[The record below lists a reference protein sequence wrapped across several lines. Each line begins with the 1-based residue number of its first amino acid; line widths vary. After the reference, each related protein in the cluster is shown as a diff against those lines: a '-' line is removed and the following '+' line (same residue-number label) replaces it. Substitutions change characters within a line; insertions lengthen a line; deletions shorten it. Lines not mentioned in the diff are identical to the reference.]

1 VKTRY
6 IKAKLF
12 DLTSD
17 CCVII
22 DGTEGE
28 HFIIECGWAHI
39 DSLESAIQKY
49 RKAQKESAA

>member
-6 IKAKLF
+6 LKAKLF

-17 CCVII
+17 LCVII

-28 HFIIECGWAHI
+28 HLIVECGWAHI
-39 DSLESAIQKY
+39 DILEAAIKKY
-49 RKAQKESAA
+49 RKAQQEKAA